1 MNFETIKTEEV
12 GSTFVITLNRYEAR
26 NAMSS
31 QMMAEMCDA
40 LDYWDTNDNLRA
52 CVITN
57 VGRVFCAGADLKEIS
72 QGCWNLPE
80 DKQDWGFAGMTKRWF
95 DKPLIAAV
103 HGKALGGGLEM
114 VLACDL
120 AVASEDALF
129 GFPEPRVGL
138 TAAGGGA
145 LLRVA
150 QQIPAKF
157 ANELVLLAEPISAEK
172 ALEWGIIN
180 RIVADE
186 DVLSTALELADKI
199 ALGAP
204 LAIKYSKKT
213 MAETM
218 SESTVYP
225 SHGWEILEEYEKIT
239 KSSEDAHEGSTAFA
253 EKRAPQWQGR

>member
-225 SHGWEILEEYEKIT
+225 SHGWEILEEDEKIT
-239 KSSEDAHEGSTAFA
+239 KNSEDAHEGRTAFD
-253 EKRAPQWQGR
+253 EKRAPPSQGP